1 MQVPE
6 PVPADSLCDLRP
18 DSGRLHIVSKARI
31 RPVREFPV
39 LVRAGEHIVGV
50 QRIRDAL
57 TPLTQDREQIGSKGY
72 RLSPGQRLR
81 VPYVAVNDSP
91 LNAEGSFVPVV
102 SAHLRA
108 ENSDVIALEVLQ
120 RCAFLNTWCNSF
132 LDDGQTGSCEWNQ
145 LAQDKRCALQKTPPK
160 QWQEW
165 KGLAGFLSARRLA
178 L

>member
-91 LNAEGSFVPVV
+91 LNAEGSFVPVDV
-102 SAHLRA
+102 CPLEGRELGRHCTRSTTTMRFFEYLVQFLLR
-108 ENSDVIALEVLQ
+108 
-120 RCAFLNTWCNSF
+120 
-132 LDDGQTGSCEWNQ
+132 
-145 LAQDKRCALQKTPPK
+145 
-160 QWQEW
+160 
-165 KGLAGFLSARRLA
+165 
-178 L
+178 